1 MIIYHPASDINHC
14 AFRFIIL
21 LSDIKEHEI
30 NWETLQILDFYYVFP
45 HLLADI
51 RLPRNSIATK
61 NMLKKIPEPYESLQN
76 PRRLMFNL
84 KVLHNEAARALVAKG
99 IIDKDSYLRNIIKLY
114 GERVSEPLNNKI
126 VKNEKRKTQW
136 YQLLVE
142 VLAQYPINGKD
153 GLKDRTQL
161 LEFRYDTN

>member
-1 MIIYHPASDINHC
+1 MIIYHPAYDLNHC
-14 AFRFIIL
+14 AFRFITL
-21 LSDIKEHEI
+21 LFDIKEQEV
-30 NWETLQILDFYYVFP
+30 NWETMQILDFYYVFP
-45 HLLADI
+45 HLLAYI

-61 NMLKKIPEPYESLQN
+61 QMLKKIPEPYESLPNSRQ
-76 PRRLMFNL
+76 LMFGL
-84 KVLHNEAARALVAKG
+84 KALHNEAARALIAKG
-99 IIDKDSYLRNIIKLY
+99 IIDKDSYLRNIIRLY
-114 GERVSEPLNNKI
+114 AERVPETLNNQI

-142 VLAQYPINGKD
+142 VLAKYQINGKD